1 MSIRKLYFATK
12 KNLIQIIY
20 STNNE
25 LEIYEIQRR
34 KKELPGKKLFI
45 LTFLLFL
52 FFGEKKGH
60 NKSLPMVSD
69 LASMGQDIKRCSLR
83 SAGSLPEGIAH
94 PTTYITTNVPCSNER
109 GADDDSLYGTPKEEI
124 PPFMVCITI
133 LYYKITL
140 QKLTNL

>member
-1 MSIRKLYFATK
+1 
-12 KNLIQIIY
+12 
-20 STNNE
+20 
-25 LEIYEIQRR
+25 
-34 KKELPGKKLFI
+34 
-45 LTFLLFL
+45 
-52 FFGEKKGH
+52 
-60 NKSLPMVSD
+60 MVSD

-109 GADDDSLYGTPKEEI
+109 ADDDSLYGTPKEEI

>member
-1 MSIRKLYFATK
+1 MQPKKTLYK
-12 KNLIQIIY
+12 SY

-34 KKELPGKKLFI
+34 KKELPGRSSSYL

-52 FFGEKKGH
+52 GKKGH

-109 GADDDSLYGTPKEEI
+109 ADDDSLYGTPKEEI
-124 PPFMVCITI
+124 PPFMVCIT
-133 LYYKITL
+133 
-140 QKLTNL
+140 

>member
-1 MSIRKLYFATK
+1 MNLKSMKFRGEK
-12 KNLIQIIY
+12 K
-20 STNNE
+20 SC
-25 LEIYEIQRR
+25 LEEN
-34 KKELPGKKLFI
+34 LFI

-52 FFGEKKGH
+52 FFGGKKGH

-94 PTTYITTNVPCSNER
+94 PATYITTNVPCSNER

>member
-1 MSIRKLYFATK
+1 MQPK
-12 KNLIQIIY
+12 KPYTNHSQLTMNLK
-20 STNNE
+20 SMKFRGE
-25 LEIYEIQRR
+25 KRVAW
-34 KKELPGKKLFI
+34 KKLFI

-52 FFGEKKGH
+52 FWGKKGH

-94 PTTYITTNVPCSNER
+94 PTTYITTNVPSSNER

-124 PPFMVCITI
+124 PPFMVSITI
-133 LYYKITL
+133 LQNHSSEINKPVKT
-140 QKLTNL
+140 

>member
-1 MSIRKLYFATK
+1 MNLKSMKFRGEK
-12 KNLIQIIY
+12 K
-20 STNNE
+20 SC
-25 LEIYEIQRR
+25 LEEALHID
-34 KKELPGKKLFI
+34 LSSFS
-45 LTFLLFL
+45 FL
-52 FFGEKKGH
+52 GKKGH

-109 GADDDSLYGTPKEEI
+109 ADDDSLYGTPKEEI

-140 QKLTNL
+140 

>member
-1 MSIRKLYFATK
+1 MQPKKKTLYK
-12 KNLIQIIY
+12 SY